1 MESLQL
7 VIYLLFFVV
16 LYLFICDCILKR
28 KEKFLNQQGFRLL
41 RNGIEDVQIGGYFG
55 NIPKDK
61 PQEPE
66 KKEHGEYVPL
76 RAISNVE
83 KKKLEG
89 IVKPILKKI
98 NKQVKLR
105 FELVDVES
113 FYQQVEESGNVRLKL
128 DIFAFEKLNHYHR
141 RLLLDVTLDYSVQKI
156 IVNQITLT
164 NAKKLKPIDPTKNRD
179 QYFNQRILTED
190 NKLVGENEEHDILGQ
205 GDSKLPFGKV
215 EFDVKKYDLL
225 DTNYTSWV
233 FPKEYLDKINN
244 SLPVWPCRREDFRW
258 DTSAVNLTQAGKEGC
273 QGINTSYMKR
283 QAVPKFDPGM
293 RQVQQKNPYN
303 WIHHHYSKGDDS
315 LGI

>member
-41 RNGIEDVQIGGYFG
+41 RNGIEDIQPGGYFG
-55 NIPKDK
+55 NIPK
-61 PQEPE
+61 E
-66 KKEHGEYVPL
+66 KSLEKNEKEHGEYVPL
-76 RAISNVE
+76 RAISNAE

-164 NAKKLKPIDPTKNRD
+164 NAKKLQPIDPTKNRD
-179 QYFNQRILTED
+179 QYFSQRILTED
-190 NKLVGENEEHDILGQ
+190 NKLVGENVEHDIFGQ
-205 GDSKLPFGKV
+205 GYSKLAFGKV
-215 EFDVKKYDLL
+215 EFDVKKHDLL
-225 DTNYTSWV
+225 ETNYTSWV

-258 DTSAVNLTQAGKEGC
+258 DTSGVNLTLAGKEGC
-273 QGINTSYMKR
+273 QGINTSYVKR
-283 QAVPKFDPGM
+283 QAVPKFNPGM
-293 RQVQQKNPYN
+293 RQVHQDDSYN

-315 LGI
+315 FGI